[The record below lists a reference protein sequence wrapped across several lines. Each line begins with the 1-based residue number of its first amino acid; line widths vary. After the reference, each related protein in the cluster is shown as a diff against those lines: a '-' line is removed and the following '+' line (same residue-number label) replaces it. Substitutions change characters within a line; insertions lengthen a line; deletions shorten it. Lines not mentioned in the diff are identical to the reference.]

1 MLELIQ
7 SIQGLTAV
15 FVVAVLAILLI
26 FGFRVLRLASGQ
38 RPNDRRA
45 DPRYAHLLRK
55 TPF

>member
-7 SIQGLTAV
+7 SIHGLTAV
-15 FVVAVLAILLI
+15 FILAGLAILLM
-26 FGFRVLRLASGQ
+26 FGISALRWVLGQ

-45 DPRYAHLLRK
+45 DPRYVHLLRK